1 MKKLLC
7 RIAHWILYKY
17 EPIDIMG
24 MKIQTKVGTYK
35 VYEIIP
41 KEELYARTGIQKQIF
56 NTIYQLM
63 AVKQNNPEHLEQA
76 ESLLMLPDYFNFLL
90 TGKKANEYTE
100 ASTSQL

>member
-35 VYEIIP
+35 VYEIIQNHDFSEMTL
-41 KEELYARTGIQKQIF
+41 KTKRE
-56 NTIYQLM
+56 TI
-63 AVKQNNPEHLEQA
+63 
-76 ESLLMLPDYFNFLL
+76 SLS
-90 TGKKANEYTE
+90 A
-100 ASTSQL
+100 